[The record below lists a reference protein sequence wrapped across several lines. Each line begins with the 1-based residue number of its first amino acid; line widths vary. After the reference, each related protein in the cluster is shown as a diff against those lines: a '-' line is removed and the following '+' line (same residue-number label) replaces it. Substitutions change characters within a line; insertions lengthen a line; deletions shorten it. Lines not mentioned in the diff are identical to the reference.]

1 MQRRPDWNAPETS
14 ESLNQ
19 DRYYQSS
26 RAIGRLFRA
35 IDLPA
40 VDSIRR
46 VQRDQLDRIRLGQ
59 SANPEEVTAN
69 FHAAEPVEEDE
80 LTLAVFER
88 VSAFIAVG
96 RHEDAVIIELWELFQ
111 QYASQLQSVC
121 ADHTL
126 SSAKGAMLTEE
137 EVVVGTIVAK
147 CSQPRKRKD
156 LMSRMRD
163 RTATLAQ
170 EVGLQIEGDE
180 GILPEASLERA
191 WVAFRISN
199 LEQDAFGAR
208 SFGWMALRE
217 IFDAIKKIEES
228 EGYF

>member
-46 VQRDQLDRIRLGQ
+46 VQRDQLNRIRLGQ

-126 SSAKGAMLTEE
+126 SPLHLSKTLKHPLIQNQQPATAASWLLDLHSHRHDQ
-137 EVVVGTIVAK
+137 GT
-147 CSQPRKRKD
+147 
-156 LMSRMRD
+156 
-163 RTATLAQ
+163 
-170 EVGLQIEGDE
+170 
-180 GILPEASLERA
+180 
-191 WVAFRISN
+191 
-199 LEQDAFGAR
+199 
-208 SFGWMALRE
+208 
-217 IFDAIKKIEES
+217 
-228 EGYF
+228 